1 MANTFTM
8 ANFNEEVL
16 QSDVPVMVDFW
27 ASWCMPCKMLT
38 PVIEELAEEAV
49 GYKVGKVNVDEEPE
63 LARQYNVMSIPTVL
77 VFKGGRVV
85 KQSVGIQPKEAL
97 EDMIRMA

>member
-1 MANTFTM
+1 MANTFTT

-16 QSDVPVMVDFW
+16 QSDIPVLVDFW

-38 PVIEELAEEAV
+38 PVIEELAKEAE

-77 VFKGGRVV
+77 VFKGGQVV
-85 KQSVGIQPKEAL
+85 KQSVGVQPKEAL
-97 EDMIRMA
+97 EDMVRMA

>member
-16 QSDVPVMVDFW
+16 QSDIPVMVDFW

-38 PVIEELAEEAV
+38 PVIEELAEEAD

-77 VFKGGRVV
+77 VFKGGQVV
-85 KQSVGIQPKEAL
+85 KQSVGVQPKEAL

>member
-1 MANTFTM
+1 MANTFTT

-16 QSDVPVMVDFW
+16 QSDIPVLVDFW
-27 ASWCMPCKMLT
+27 ASWCMPCKMLS
-38 PVIEELAEEAV
+38 PVIEELAEEAD

-77 VFKGGRVV
+77 VFKGGQVV
-85 KQSVGIQPKEAL
+85 KQSVGVQPKEAL
-97 EDMIRMA
+97 EDMVRMT

>member
-1 MANTFTM
+1 MANTFTKT
-8 ANFNEEVL
+8 NFSEEVL
-16 QSDVPVMVDFW
+16 QSDIPVMVDFW

-38 PVIEELAEEAV
+38 PVIEELAEEAN

-77 VFKGGRVV
+77 IFKGGQVV
-85 KQSVGIQPKEAL
+85 NQSVGVQPKEVL
-97 EDMIRMA
+97 EDMIQRA

>member
-1 MANTFTM
+1 MANTFTT

-16 QSDVPVMVDFW
+16 QSDIPVLVDFW
-27 ASWCMPCKMLT
+27 ASWCMPCKMLS
-38 PVIEELAEEAV
+38 PVIEELAEEAD

-77 VFKGGRVV
+77 VFKGGQVV
-85 KQSVGIQPKEAL
+85 KQSVGVQPKEAL
-97 EDMIRMA
+97 EDMVRMA

>member
-1 MANTFTM
+1 MANTFTT

-16 QSDVPVMVDFW
+16 QSDIPVLVDFW
-27 ASWCMPCKMLT
+27 ASWCMPCKMLSL
-38 PVIEELAEEAV
+38 VIEELAEEAD

-77 VFKGGRVV
+77 VFKGGQVV
-85 KQSVGIQPKEAL
+85 KQSVGVQPKEAL
-97 EDMIRMA
+97 EDMVRMA

>member
-1 MANTFTM
+1 M
-8 ANFNEEVL
+8 
-16 QSDVPVMVDFW
+16 DFW

-38 PVIEELAEEAV
+38 PVIEELAEEAE

-77 VFKGGRVV
+77 VFKGGQVV
-85 KQSVGIQPKEAL
+85 KQSVGVQPKEAL
-97 EDMIRMA
+97 EDMVRMA